1 MPADPYRILLV
12 EDSEADVYL
21 MRRALESAALN
32 FELIVIEDGAEA
44 LAYAQDDFSEDSRP
58 HAAVLDLNLPKSG
71 GAEVLQALRENK
83 GLAALPIVVLTSS
96 AHPREKAAMQKLG
109 VQRFITKPSDLDHF
123 LNIGNV
129 VGDLLKANAESGD
142 THEP

>member
-21 MRRALESAALN
+21 MRKALESAALN

-44 LAYAQDDFSEDSRP
+44 LAYARDDFSEDSRP

-96 AHPREKAAMQKLG
+96 AHPREKAAMEKLG
-109 VQRFITKPSDLDHF
+109 
-123 LNIGNV
+123 
-129 VGDLLKANAESGD
+129 
-142 THEP
+142 